1 MKFRQRLERNDE
13 MVARLVERFKPMFP
27 DPTRPNVTFPLGWES
42 LVTEALTKLAGN
54 RNYDKDLQI
63 LQIKDKFGGLRIYT
77 NFTNERIG
85 EIISAAELLSSRTCI
100 ECGATEEYVD
110 RENYSNFCKTCRD
123 LRSKDA

>member
-1 MKFRQRLERNDE
+1 
-13 MVARLVERFKPMFP
+13 MFP
-27 DPTRPNVTFPLGWES
+27 DPNRPNVTFPLGWES

-77 NFTNERIG
+77 NFTNERIR
-85 EIISAAELLSSRTCI
+85 EIISDAELLSSRTCI

-123 LRSKDA
+123 LQSKDA